1 MGYQKFVLAK
11 VGGMVN
17 DIAVFTE
24 FKENW
29 QYFFTETT
37 MTPDS
42 PGSVDKVLTIKQHLV
57 RRGPG
62 DPNPYIRKAHQRFFA
77 RYPKSKGSAR
87 PGYTIHVAEP
97 AVLGP
102 GYREFRQFSVQGD
115 LMDLWAYAQAKAK
128 MRIKLIG
135 PNGWS
140 EFIDGATAQSLAPT
154 GRALLAN
161 PTAAPV
167 VVTP

>member
-1 MGYQKFVLAK
+1 MAYDKFVLAK
-11 VGGMVN
+11 VGAMVN
-17 DIAVFTE
+17 DIYLFTE

-29 QYFFTETT
+29 QYFFKETT
-37 MTPDS
+37 MVPDL

-62 DPNPYIRKAHQRFFA
+62 DPSPYIRKAHQRFYA
-77 RYPKSKGSAR
+77 RYAKHKGSAR
-87 PGYTIHVAEP
+87 PGYTITVGEP
-97 AVLGP
+97 AALG
-102 GYREFRQFSVQGD
+102 GGFREFRQFSVLGD
-115 LMDLWAYAQAKAK
+115 LMDLSAYAEAKAK
-128 MRIKLIG
+128 MRIRVTG
-135 PNGWS
+135 PNGWYQFFDAS
-140 EFIDGATAQSLAPT
+140 TTQSLAPT